1 MVRTK
6 KILHLNKKLFAKKRY
21 KGYGTQRFFKKT
33 ILSSF
38 FFKGKEEK
46 EGKEGYREDMLFFFL
61 CLL

>member
-21 KGYGTQRFFKKT
+21 KGYGTQRFFKKR

-38 FFKGKEEK
+38 FFKGKEVK
-46 EGKEGYREDMLFFFL
+46 EGK
-61 CLL
+61 